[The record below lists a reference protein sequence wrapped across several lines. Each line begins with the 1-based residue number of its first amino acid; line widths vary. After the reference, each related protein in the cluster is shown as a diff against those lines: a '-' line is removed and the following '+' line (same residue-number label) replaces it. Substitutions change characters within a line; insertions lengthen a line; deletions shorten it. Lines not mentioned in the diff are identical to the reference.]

1 MVQCYSLKNG
11 TFKSDHTNI
20 GSGCTIGVNAFIH
33 YGVVMA
39 PDTALAPDSF
49 LMKGERPAANSLW
62 SGNPAKEVQAEEQSA
77 GRSPDRL
84 QAVSTQPLVAA
95 PAGHGCG
102 PIPEPVAA
110 RCT

>member
-39 PDTALAPDSF
+39 PDSALAPNSF
-49 LMKGERPAANSLW
+49 MMKSEWPAANSLW
-62 SGNPAKEVQAEEQSA
+62 SGNPAKEVQVEERSSDQVRLQLVSEQSMGAVPAA
-77 GRSPDRL
+77 GRECSPMLDR
-84 QAVSTQPLVAA
+84 
-95 PAGHGCG
+95 
-102 PIPEPVAA
+102 IAA
-110 RCT
+110 RST